1 MSWPGRKGNFIES
14 SASGMFVYSLY
25 KGLRLGYF
33 GDVKDQTAIRRS
45 ATKGFQGLIDQFVV
59 YEPEGTLG
67 FNGTVQVRG
76 LGGNF
81 SYEVS

>member
-1 MSWPGRKGNFIES
+1 MEMNATGRS
-14 SASGMFVYSLY
+14 SIGMFVYSLY

-33 GDVKDQTAIRRS
+33 QELDDQAAVLRS
-45 ATKGFQGLIDQFVV
+45 AGQGSQGLVDQFVV

-67 FNGTVQVRG
+67 FNGTFQVHG

-81 SYEVS
+81 SYEVN